1 MEISKKKMDFAG
13 KYSCENYIHLKAV
26 GYGNKISK
34 YSEIQNVIAAVSL
47 SIEESFLGILK
58 ILETLV

>member
-1 MEISKKKMDFAG
+1 MDFAG